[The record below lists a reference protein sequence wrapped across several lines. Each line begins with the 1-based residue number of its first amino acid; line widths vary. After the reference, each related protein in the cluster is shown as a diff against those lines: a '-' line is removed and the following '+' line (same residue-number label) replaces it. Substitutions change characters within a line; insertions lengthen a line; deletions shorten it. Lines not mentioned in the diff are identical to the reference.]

1 MRSDGKRVHMED
13 PLEELAPYFMK
24 HRYDAMNMVEEDI
37 PLEPIRKY
45 LNAKRADG
53 VALTHLDVITAA
65 YVRIASEF
73 EFLNRFIMSG
83 RIYQRNDFSVSMVV
97 LKPGE
102 KEAMNKMFFR
112 MEDTIFD
119 VHDTIDRYI
128 SENRQPGVQNAT
140 DKVMKFLLAVPGV
153 ASLAISLLMAA
164 DRLGLLPKSLLNAS
178 PFHNSLCITNLASI
192 RTNSIFHHC
201 YDFGTTSIFI
211 SIGKTKDIPKQTQDG
226 IVLERCIP
234 LGIVMD
240 ERICGGVHFAKACAR
255 MRRYLQDP
263 RLLEVP
269 PETVNTK
276 LG

>member
-1 MRSDGKRVHMED
+1 MRSDGKRIHLTD

-37 PLEPIRKY
+37 PLEPIRRY
-45 LNAKRADG
+45 LNMKRAEG
-53 VALTHLDVITAA
+53 MALTHLDVITAA

-73 EFLNRFIMSG
+73 DFLNRFIMGG
-83 RIYQRNDFSVSMVV
+83 RIYQRNDFSIAMVV

-102 KEAMNKMFFR
+102 TEAMNKMFFR

-119 VHDTIDRYI
+119 VHDTIEKYI
-128 SENRQPGVQNAT
+128 DENRRPGEQNAT
-140 DKVMKFLLAVPGV
+140 DKVMKVLLAVPGF
-153 ASLAISLLMAA
+153 ASFAISVLGLA
-164 DRLGLLPKSLLNAS
+164 DRIGLLPKALINAS

-201 YDFGTTSIFI
+201 YDFGTTSVFI
-211 SIGKTKDIPKQTQDG
+211 SIGKTKDIPKQTQAG

-240 ERICGGVHFAKACAR
+240 ERICGGVHFAKAWAR

-263 RLLEVP
+263 RLLETP
-269 PETVNTK
+269 PEAVATK